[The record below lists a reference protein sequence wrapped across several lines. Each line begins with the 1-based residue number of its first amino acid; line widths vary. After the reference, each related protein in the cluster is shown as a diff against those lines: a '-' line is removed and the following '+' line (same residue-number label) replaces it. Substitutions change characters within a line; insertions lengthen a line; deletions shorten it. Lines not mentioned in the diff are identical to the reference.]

1 MPVPSSTTAKFYV
14 NDKCIQQKKKKT
26 TDVNICI
33 HINIC
38 KLHHERHYF
47 QGKVQAEVSAN
58 FLKIQVG
65 SPSIIFNMLKRPDI
79 PILFSG
85 FSPNRNNVL
94 KQNTIIA
101 LQSVFKESQPLVRM

>member
-1 MPVPSSTTAKFYV
+1 MAKNGLHLCLCPAPPLQSFMSMT
-14 NDKCIQQKKKKT
+14 NAFSKKKKT

-65 SPSIIFNMLKRPDI
+65 SPSIIFNMLKRPEQHSHSI
-79 PILFSG
+79 QWLLS
-85 FSPNRNNVL
+85 
-94 KQNTIIA
+94 KQ
-101 LQSVFKESQPLVRM
+101 K